1 VLLTSK
7 LISNKILNSTERY
20 KLCSAFFLKIDFRVR
35 KYIPEL
41 FFCSRRIDNY
51 IGGMF
56 VALTLYR
63 VTIRSPLLQQRA
75 VWPFCP
81 CAASI
86 FSMSSEANTSHPHH
100 TVDSRFSKWHFFT
113 YKIVLCTFYSVIFS
127 RAFGARLSTGQDC
140 HYSHTTVVHW
150 FC

>member
-1 VLLTSK
+1 MFSVFS
-7 LISNKILNSTERY
+7 
-20 KLCSAFFLKIDFRVR
+20 LKIDFRVR
-35 KYIPEL
+35 KSIPEL

-100 TVDSRFSKWHFFT
+100 TVDSRFSKYHFFT
-113 YKIVLCTFYSVIFS
+113 AKIVLCTFYCKIVWEMLSKHRFFLRKDHLDPVQTPQNFLG
-127 RAFGARLSTGQDC
+127 AFGAGFLPNYPHPALYRS
-140 HYSHTTVVHW
+140 
-150 FC
+150 